1 MKVLFILSSS
11 SMSGGSS
18 ISFLSYILKMR
29 ERDIDIVC
37 TCPCKGPVYEQLLNA
52 NIETHIIPVRWNIYP
67 ESSNWKQKATLP
79 FKLIG
84 HYLINKQY
92 EKRLLKL
99 CKIINPDIIYT
110 NVSVINIGYNVA
122 QRLKI
127 PHVYHIREF
136 QDLDFNMKIIPSKK
150 SFLNK
155 LRTCY
160 SICITRSIQQHYQLQ
175 DFEKS
180 IVIYNGIRDIKK
192 QISKTDKR
200 KVFLFVGRLERKKGI
215 VEVLSAFNKFLQYR
229 QDYKLRVCG
238 EAMSKSMQQ
247 YIKEFCSTNNLDK
260 HIEFLGVRND
270 VDELMQES
278 YALIMASHFEGLG
291 RVTAEAMF
299 NNCLVIG
306 KDSAGTKEQFDN
318 GLNLTGNEIA
328 IRWNTEEDLVQKMLE
343 ATQMKRDKYEQMCLS
358 AFNTVNKLY
367 TTEEC
372 ANSIYKFLND
382 IASKSNNA

>member
-1 MKVLFILSSS
+1 
-11 SMSGGSS
+11 MSGGSS

-29 ERDIDIVC
+29 KRNIDIVC
-37 TCPCKGPVYEQLLNA
+37 TCPSKGPVYEQLLNA
-52 NIETHIIPVRWNIYP
+52 NIETHIIPVRYNIYP
-67 ESSNWKQKATLP
+67 KSSNWKQKATFP
-79 FKLIG
+79 FKLIW

-92 EKRLLKL
+92 ENKLLKL
-99 CKIINPDIIYT
+99 CKAICPDIIYT

-136 QDLDFNMKIIPSKK
+136 QDLDFNMRIIPSRRK
-150 SFLNK
+150 FLNR
-155 LRTCY
+155 LRNCY

-175 DFEKS
+175 DFENS
-180 IVIYNGIRDIKK
+180 IVIYDGIRDAKE
-192 QISKTDKR
+192 QINKTNK
-200 KVFLFVGRLERKKGI
+200 KVFLFVGRLEKKKGI
-215 VEVLSAFNKFLQYR
+215 LEVLSAFNNFLQYR

-238 EAMSKSMQQ
+238 EAMSKSMEI
-247 YIKEFCSTNNLDK
+247 YIKEFCSANNLDK
-260 HIEFLGVRND
+260 YVEFLGVRND

-306 KDSAGTKEQFDN
+306 KDCAGTKEQFDN